1 MTVSWFD
8 DKLHR
13 YTERNFSV
21 LPEPIFSLSY
31 LSDIVSPAGGGVVV
45 LLIPLYDDV
54 VVVVVCELFFN

>member
-31 LSDIVSPAGGGVVV
+31 LSDIVSPAGGGGVV

-54 VVVVVCELFFN
+54 VVVVCELFFN